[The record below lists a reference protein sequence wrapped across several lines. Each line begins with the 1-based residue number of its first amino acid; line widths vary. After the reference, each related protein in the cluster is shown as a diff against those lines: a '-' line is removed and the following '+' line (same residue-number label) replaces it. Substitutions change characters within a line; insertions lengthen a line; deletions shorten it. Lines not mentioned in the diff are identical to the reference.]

1 MNSSRKWR
9 RVESEIIGMVGQA
22 EDILKAYGFPTSS
35 PELMEFKKQ
44 PQKRLV
50 LEAVLVIHGAYY
62 LQQAIENNKADE
74 AAMRMISLI
83 VAYSRMTDLRDVP
96 ESEDWKKIGM
106 VESEVYIKSYNAGLK
121 NLLRNKT
128 RENIITPEKIL
139 EIEKRAIEL
148 RKEDPDFLVYQI
160 KAILAKGF
168 NVSES
173 TIQQMKVIPK
183 RVKRKKK

>member
-1 MNSSRKWR
+1 M
-9 RVESEIIGMVGQA
+9 A
-22 EDILKAYGFPTSS
+22 E
-35 PELMEFKKQ
+35 
-44 PQKRLV
+44 
-50 LEAVLVIHGAYY
+50 
-62 LQQAIENNKADE
+62 N
-74 AAMRMISLI
+74 
-83 VAYSRMTDLRDVP
+83 
-96 ESEDWKKIGM
+96 
-106 VESEVYIKSYNAGLK
+106 EVYIKSYNAGLK

-148 RKEDPDFLVYQI
+148 RKEYPDFLVYQI